1 VEKVWADTY
10 KDLNGIATP
19 ISDAIMERYGV
30 SSTPTFVFIDR
41 NGKVRRYLPS
51 RLTDEEL
58 SKNIDRILAR

>member
-1 VEKVWADTY
+1 
-10 KDLNGIATP
+10 
-19 ISDAIMERYGV
+19 MERYGV